1 MPMPLLKA
9 LTVLPLLWLLSA
21 CNEAPTPPQT
31 VPLMMLVN
39 QPANHDGRL
48 ITTEGTVRRV
58 EEPLHYWIEDAQ
70 LRRVA
75 IQPDALIAPYL
86 GRAVRVTGRFSHAPD
101 QGRRLQAEHVIPL
114 DD

>member
-1 MPMPLLKA
+1 MPLRPLKA
-9 LTVLPLLWLLSA
+9 LTALPLLWLLSA
-21 CNEAPTPPQT
+21 CGEAPPSPQA

-39 QPANHDGRL
+39 QPASHDGRL

-58 EEPLHYWIEDAQ
+58 EDPLHYWIEDAQ

-75 IQPDALIAPYL
+75 ILPDALIAPYL
-86 GRAVRVTGRFSHAPD
+86 GREVRVTGRFSHAPD